1 MGLLIENALV
11 VTMDAERRVLDP
23 GHVLVEGR
31 RLAAVG
37 AGRYAGPPA
46 GHEVHD
52 AAGRIVMPGLVNGH
66 THSYSNLVKGTL
78 ENIPL
83 EIWMLYAMAQGR
95 HMAPGDVTVNAALG
109 AIDMLKGGVTC
120 CLDQLAEDR
129 ENLALVAREYRRVG
143 LRAVLAPMFGDVPYG
158 ETLPEPMALPGGDHP
173 HSGRRAPATADGIL
187 AMVEDLAR
195 ECHRPDEGLVI
206 GVGPSGPQRCT
217 DALLR
222 GSADLAERLGLPLHT
237 HLLETRAQEVTAYR
251 LYGRSMVDH
260 LARLGFLRPRL
271 SLAHAIWLT
280 RDELE
285 QVAASGASV
294 VSNPVCNMGA
304 GSGIPPFLD
313 YRAAGINVGLGTD
326 GANGP
331 GRQSM
336 FEVMKAAGM
345 AARIQ
350 SWDFTRWPASMEI
363 LAMATAGSARAL
375 GLGDQ
380 VGSLEPGK
388 QADLV
393 VLRRD
398 VPALTPLN
406 DVAWQLV
413 QGVPES
419 AIERVLV
426 GGRVVVDGGRVVTLD
441 ESAVLAEAAERG
453 RRLLAACRD
462 DAAAVRRFHPEMTAM
477 LQRAYARPTTA
488 LAACWHG

>member
-1 MGLLIENALV
+1 
-11 VTMDAERRVLDP
+11 
-23 GHVLVEGR
+23 VLVEGR

-37 AGRYAGPPA
+37 AGRYPGNRT
-46 GHEVHD
+46 GHDVHD
-52 AAGRIVMPGLVNGH
+52 AAGCIVMPGLVNGH

-78 ENIPL
+78 ENLPL
-83 EIWMLYAMAQGR
+83 EIWMLYAMPQGR
-95 HMAPGDVTVNAALG
+95 HMEPEDVAINAALG

-158 ETLPEPMALPGGDHP
+158 QTLPEAMTLPGGDRP
-173 HSGRRAPATADGIL
+173 HSGRRTPSTADGIL

-195 ECHRPDEGLVI
+195 ECHRPDEGLVV

-217 DALLR
+217 DALLQ
-222 GSADLAERLGLPLHT
+222 GSADLAERLDLPLHT

-251 LYGRSMVDH
+251 LYGRGMVDH
-260 LARLGFLRPRL
+260 LARLGILRPRL

-280 RDELE
+280 GAEIE

-304 GSGIPPFLD
+304 GSGVPPLLH
-313 YRAAGINVGLGTD
+313 YRAAGVNVGLGTD

-350 SWDFTRWPASMEI
+350 DWDFARWPTSMDI
-363 LAMATAGSARAL
+363 LAMATSGSARAL

-419 AIERVLV
+419 AVERVLV
-426 GGRVVVDGGRVVTLD
+426 GGRLVVDGGRVVTID
-441 ESAVLAEAAERG
+441 ESAVLREADRRG
-453 RRLLAACRD
+453 RRHVEACREEV
-462 DAAAVRRFHPEMTAM
+462 AAVRRVHPEMTAM
-477 LQRAYARPTTA
+477 LRRAYARPTQA